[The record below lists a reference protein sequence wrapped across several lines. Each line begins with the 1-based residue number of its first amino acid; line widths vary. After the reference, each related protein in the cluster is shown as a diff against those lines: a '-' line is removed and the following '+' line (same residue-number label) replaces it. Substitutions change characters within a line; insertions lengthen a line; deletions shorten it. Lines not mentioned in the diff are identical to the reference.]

1 MTIEKEKKALRNST
15 VLQKRKPVFCRCQ
28 WIVGF
33 ILMTLGGIFQI
44 IALPFCDL
52 VLISTNSI
60 TAILFNTFL
69 SIRYLGEKFVPKYDV
84 PSFTLMGAG
93 GLTIVLLA
101 SHDDKKFTPRE
112 IKGQLTT
119 VLSISCTASGFLC
132 LLCTLLYLR
141 GFLKQIKKFELDMKN
156 WV

>member
-1 MTIEKEKKALRNST
+1 MFL
-15 VLQKRKPVFCRCQ
+15 RCQ

-33 ILMTLGGIFQI
+33 FMMTFGGVLQV

-69 SIRYLGEKFVPKYDV
+69 SIRYLGEKFVWKYDV

-101 SHDDKKFTPRE
+101 STDDKKFTPHE
-112 IKGQLTT
+112 IK
-119 VLSISCTASGFLC
+119 
-132 LLCTLLYLR
+132 
-141 GFLKQIKKFELDMKN
+141 K
-156 WV
+156 